1 MTGLRYRFRR
11 VLDRI
16 RESLF
21 YVPALI
27 ITGGLALAVGTTWVD
42 SRFNE
47 SLQGFPLLIETSV
60 PAARATLGA
69 AAAATITVA
78 GIVISITVVAVQLAS
93 SQFSPRVLQGFFRD
107 RFTQVL
113 IGLVIGSF
121 LYDLIGLA
129 AVKVPGTEEPVSSR
143 GVTVTVAIVLAV
155 ASVLAIVAFI
165 DRSLRRMQVSEL
177 IRRIA
182 DATSRLLAR
191 DQGHESQVTGEAP
204 AMPDGP
210 GTTVR
215 SSKDGWVLEVD
226 QQSILDGMDPE
237 SVARLDI
244 AVGRFVARGSP
255 ILTVWPEPAE
265 PARMRKVAQAAIQ
278 VGRTR
283 RIESDPSFG
292 IRQLVDIAL
301 RALSP
306 GVNDPTTANEVL
318 VHLTGIVRLVLERD
332 QPERVHHG
340 PDGRRLFRPH
350 EPSRTDLVREAFGE
364 IRMGAAAHPP
374 VMSTLLEVLGGLV
387 EHLEAEGLETRT
399 DPLREE
405 ARLAVETI
413 ERTSSLLPEDRIRVR
428 RTAER
433 LGLVEPA
440 DEQE

>member
-1 MTGLRYRFRR
+1 MNSLRARVRR
-11 VLDRI
+11 LLDRVQ
-16 RESLF
+16 ESLF

-27 ITGGLALAVGTTWVD
+27 IAMSLGVAVGATWLD
-42 SRFNE
+42 SRFSE

-60 PAARATLGA
+60 QAARATLGA

-107 RFTQVL
+107 RFTQIL

-182 DATSRLLAR
+182 DSTTRHLHGAA
-191 DQGHESQVTGEAP
+191 GHETQVPSESP
-204 AMPDGP
+204 AMPEGD
-210 GTTVR
+210 GTTFR

-226 QQSILDGMDPE
+226 QRAILQSLDPE
-237 SVARLDI
+237 AIARLDI
-244 AVGRFVARGSP
+244 AVGRFVAKGSP
-255 ILTVWPEPAE
+255 ILTVWPGPTNPDRQLEA
-265 PARMRKVAQAAIQ
+265 ARSSIQ
-278 VGRTR
+278 VGRIR

-306 GVNDPTTANEVL
+306 GINDPTTANEVL
-318 VHLTGIVRLVLERD
+318 VHLTGIIRLVLERD

-340 PDGRRLFRPH
+340 EDGRRLFRPH
-350 EPSRTDLVREAFGE
+350 EPSRTGLVHEAFGE
-364 IRMGAAAHPP
+364 IRMAAASHPP

-387 EHLEAEGLETRT
+387 EHLQAEGLESRT
-399 DPLREE
+399 DALYEE

-413 ERTSSLLPEDRIRVR
+413 ERTASLLPEDRLRVR

-440 DEQE
+440 DQE

>member
-1 MTGLRYRFRR
+1 MTRLRSTIRR
-11 VLDRI
+11 LLDRV

-21 YVPALI
+21 YVPAVI
-27 ITGGLALAVGTTWVD
+27 IAGGLALAVAATWVD
-42 SRFNE
+42 SRFTE

-177 IRRIA
+177 IRRIS
-182 DATSRLLAR
+182 DTTFRLLER
-191 DQGHESQVTGEAP
+191 QRGRETVVTGESP
-204 AMPDGP
+204 GMPEGP
-210 GTTVR
+210 GSTIR
-215 SSKDGWVLEVD
+215 SSRDGWVLEVD
-226 QQSILDGMDPE
+226 QAAILDALQPDA
-237 SVARLDI
+237 VARLDI
-244 AVGRFVARGSP
+244 AVGRFVAKGSP
-255 ILTVWPEPAE
+255 IVTIWPTPDELDPTQRAT
-265 PARMRKVAQAAIQ
+265 RTAIQ

-306 GVNDPTTANEVL
+306 GINDPTTANEVL

-332 QPERVHHG
+332 PPERVHHG
-340 PDGRRLFRPH
+340 DDGRRLFRPH
-350 EPSRTDLVREAFGE
+350 EPSRSDLVHEAFGE
-364 IRMGAAAHPP
+364 IRMAAAAHPP
-374 VMSTLLEVLGGLV
+374 VMTTLLEVLGGLV
-387 EHLEAEGLETRT
+387 EHLEAQGIETRAE
-399 DPLREE
+399 PLLEE

-413 ERTSSLLPEDRIRVR
+413 EGTASLLPADRLRVR

-433 LGLVEPA
+433 LGLVEPLS
-440 DEQE
+440 EQE